1 MSKLKMFKKNI
12 EDKEKYKISN
22 EQLEEY
28 KKRGYELQ
36 SLVNQSLKDKD
47 YKKAKEYSLELADI
61 IKFLRKVKKY
71 ANKTS

>member
-36 SLVNQSLKDKD
+36 SLVNQALKDKD

-71 ANKTS
+71 ANKAS

>member
-1 MSKLKMFKKNI
+1 MSKLNMFKKNI

-22 EQLEEY
+22 EELEEY

-36 SLVNQSLKDKD
+36 SLVNQALKDKD
-47 YKKAKEYSLELADI
+47 YKKAKEYAFELAEI
-61 IKFLRKVKKY
+61 IKFLKKVKKY

>member
-1 MSKLKMFKKNI
+1 MSKLNMFKKNI

-22 EQLEEY
+22 QQLEEY

-36 SLVNQSLKDKD
+36 SLVNQALKDKD
-47 YKKAKEYSLELADI
+47 YKKAKEYAFELAEI
-61 IKFLRKVKKY
+61 IKFLKKVKKY